1 MISSFSD
8 AEKRAARLRNDVLA
22 TLPVQ
27 HDADLLFQKIM
38 HARGSFDIFD
48 DLLATSFVCSSCL
61 PHLLLFSGCDEPTTQ
76 SYQIELFGPT
86 NTDVRQ

>member
-22 TLPVQ
+22 TQPVQ
-27 HDADLLFQKIM
+27 HDADLLFRKIM

-48 DLLATSFVCSSCL
+48 DLLATSFVYSSCL
-61 PHLLLFSGCDEPTTQ
+61 PHLPLFCGCDEPTIL

-86 NTDVRQ
+86 NIDVRQ